1 MLLKIYGLI
10 WVLGLLA
17 VAVFYLSGNL
27 NPVMQIVFGFLSFGA
42 IFMGIL
48 VVLPFTVTHQSPT
61 KH

>member
-17 VAVFYLSGNL
+17 VGVFYLSGNL
-27 NPVMQIVFGFLSFGA
+27 NPLIQIVFGFLTFGA
-42 IFMGIL
+42 IFMGMIA
-48 VVLPFTVTHQSPT
+48 VLPFAVTHRSPT